1 VTGASSVRIMFRH
14 LTPNVMPLVFLY
26 MTFAVSGAVL
36 LEAAL
41 SFIGLGDPNTPSW
54 GQMLSTVQQA
64 DLLRAYWWLLPP
76 GLGITVLSL
85 AFFLTGRAFEQIINP
100 RLRTR

>member
-1 VTGASSVRIMFRH
+1 V
-14 LTPNVMPLVFLY
+14 
-26 MTFAVSGAVL
+26 
-36 LEAAL
+36 
-41 SFIGLGDPNTPSW
+41 
-54 GQMLSTVQQA
+54 QTV